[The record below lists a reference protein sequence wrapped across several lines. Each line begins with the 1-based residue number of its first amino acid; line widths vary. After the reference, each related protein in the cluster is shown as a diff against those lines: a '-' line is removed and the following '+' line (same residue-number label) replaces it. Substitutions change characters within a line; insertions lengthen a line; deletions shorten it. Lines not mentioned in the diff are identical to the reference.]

1 MAMGNRMKRVGFAAL
16 AMATVLMIAS
26 PALAASSL
34 IVQGTSTSGCIVTVN
49 VKNTGMLLTL
59 GTVTAE
65 AIVNGTRTTKS
76 ASVLLLPGQ
85 STSVSLKFGG
95 TVGNLLSVGILDDAS
110 PL

>member
-34 IVQGTSTSGCIVTVN
+34 SVQGTTTSGCTVTVA
-49 VKNTGMLLTL
+49 VKNSGMLLSL
-59 GTVTAE
+59 GTVRVE
-65 AIVNGTRTTKS
+65 ATVNGTRTTKS

-85 STSVSLKFGG
+85 STSVSLKFSG
-95 TVGNLLSVGILDDAS
+95 TIGSLLSVGVLDEDT
-110 PL
+110 PF